1 MGYYAVISNVFG
13 IHDGNSIQPSANIQ
27 LMIPPK
33 NEINFMPENES
44 LNSLNNEVGILNI
57 LLNWI
62 TQRGKL
68 LLIATLIIVLL
79 LFAYT
84 AKLDANVTNLS
95 KRIEEN
101 QKIIL
106 SQKTIEQE
114 HLNTQKKLEA
124 LSTILSKEI
133 DWTNRLTGFT
143 NKIPTNVKVDEI
155 SYSENDIKFSAK
167 VNSVESFATLIQ
179 LFISDDNVSELLLTA
194 SKFDT
199 ETKEYIFSLEISLK
213 GKN

>member
-1 MGYYAVISNVFG
+1 
-13 IHDGNSIQPSANIQ
+13 
-27 LMIPPK
+27 MIPPK